1 MANTFRT
8 TALMAFMIIL
18 FAVIGGAIAGEGGM
32 MIAFFIAVALNFG
45 GYWFSDKIV
54 LKMYKAS
61 EVTPKEAPELF
72 EMVDR
77 LRQRA
82 GLPMPKVYVIPS
94 DQANAFATGR
104 NPKNSAVAVTNGIA
118 RMLTKEELE
127 GVIAH
132 ELAHIQNRDIL
143 TSTIAATLAAAIT
156 MLARFALFFGDRDRN
171 MIASIAMMIF
181 APIAAIMIQM
191 AISRAR
197 EYVADR
203 DGGIICGNPNAL
215 ANALA
220 RLQSGAERRPMD
232 ANPSTAHMFIVNPF
246 AGAMG
251 GMRSLFSTHPPTDE
265 RIRRL
270 QAQASGR

>member
-1 MANTFRT
+1 MNNGLRT
-8 TALMAFMIIL
+8 TALMALMIVL
-18 FAVIGGAIAGEGGM
+18 FALIGQAIAGQQGM
-32 MIAFFIAVALNFG
+32 IMAFMFAVAMNFA

-54 LKMYKAS
+54 LKMYRAQ
-61 EVTPKEAPELF
+61 EVGRTEAPELYD
-72 EMVDR
+72 MVDR
-77 LRQRA
+77 LRHNA

-104 NPKNSAVAVTNGIA
+104 NPSNAAVAVTNGIA

-156 MLARFALFFGDRDRN
+156 LLARFALFFGDRDRN
-171 MIASIAMMIF
+171 VIASIAMMIL
-181 APIAAIMIQM
+181 APIAAMMIQM

-197 EYVADR
+197 EYAADR
-203 DGGIICGNPNAL
+203 DGAKICGNPNAL
-215 ANALA
+215 ADALA
-220 RLQSGAERRPMD
+220 RLQAGAERRPMQ
-232 ANPSTAHMFIVNPF
+232 AEPSTAHMFIVNPF
-246 AGAMG
+246 AGAMSG
-251 GMRSLFSTHPPTDE
+251 IRSMFSTHPPTEE

-270 QAQASGR
+270 RELRF